1 MASEHTSNQESS
13 GKRRNKRQKEQDI
26 NVDMNPM
33 VDLAFLLLTFFML
46 TTTFSKPQVMELVM
60 PVQPEEGAVEQEQAV
75 KESKAVTLVL
85 DGEDAIF
92 WYQGVTDP
100 VVQQTDYSN
109 SGIRQL
115 LKEWQQNID
124 GMVLL
129 IKPGEAARFEN
140 LVDVLDEVNLSKIER
155 YAIVDLEPAEA
166 ALIQSFKYQN

>member
-1 MASEHTSNQESS
+1 MASEHASNQESS

-100 VVQQTDYSN
+100 VVHQTDYSN

-115 LKEWQQNID
+115 LKEC
-124 GMVLL
+124 
-129 IKPGEAARFEN
+129 
-140 LVDVLDEVNLSKIER
+140 SKI
-155 YAIVDLEPAEA
+155 
-166 ALIQSFKYQN
+166 